1 MLLSS
6 KQARLEVYDLELK
19 SVDYQFSLSVK
30 ATKVNKTELLSI
42 ENPYYH
48 VLIEEY
54 AHLNGVKV
62 KDRKGK

>member
-19 SVDYQFSLSVK
+19 SVDHQFSLSVK

-42 ENPYYH
+42 ENPNYH
-48 VLIEEY
+48 ALTE
-54 AHLNGVKV
+54 
-62 KDRKGK
+62 KGTHT